1 MVYKTRL
8 LEGNEMSADI
18 TKYPDLFGMSIND
31 SKFSKKWNGLCF
43 TGTKHNLETFSLENL
58 LISSSSWGIKNRKH
72 CKMNIIFFYLFVFL
86 FKMDF
91 QLFYNHV
98 GPVEE
103 RCSCREGT
111 RILMRYN
118 CQLSCHS
125 TKGNYH

>member
-1 MVYKTRL
+1 MCGNRRL
-8 LEGNEMSADI
+8 DYWREMKRLPTKQTARIFFFWFHNKMLIFLFCLFWFHNE
-18 TKYPDLFGMSIND
+18 L
-31 SKFSKKWNGLCF
+31 L
-43 TGTKHNLETFSLENL
+43 FSLENL

-72 CKMNIIFFYLFVFL
+72 CKMTIIFFYLFVFL

-103 RCSCREGT
+103 RCSCPEGT